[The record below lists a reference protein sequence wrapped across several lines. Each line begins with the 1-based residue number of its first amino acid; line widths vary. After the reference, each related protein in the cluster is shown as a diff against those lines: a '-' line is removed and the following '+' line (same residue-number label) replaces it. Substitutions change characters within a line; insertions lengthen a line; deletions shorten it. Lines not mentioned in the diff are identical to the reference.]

1 MSESGPRE
9 VATLEQELE
18 GLERAVGA
26 LLDELGRLRRRAE
39 AAEEKQARL
48 EKKLRESPDT
58 GADTEAIGHRVQ
70 ELSEENDRLK
80 SVIAE
85 ARERALG
92 IRSRL
97 VVIED
102 DTAD

>member
-1 MSESGPRE
+1 MSESEPRE
-9 VATLEQELE
+9 GVTLEHELE

-26 LLDELGRLRRRAE
+26 LLDELGRLRSRAT
-39 AAEEKQARL
+39 AAEEKHDRL
-48 EKKLRESPDT
+48 EKSLLESRTDGSDP
-58 GADTEAIGHRVQ
+58 EALERRIQ
-70 ELSEENDRLK
+70 QLNEENDQLK

-85 ARERALG
+85 ARERAMG

-102 DTAD
+102 ETAD